1 MEQQLCNFTLCSWAE
16 VGWIAATREVAGSL
30 EKGWAGSLA
39 EGRWLLEGGCAGGE
53 SGLTDVFTVPE
64 KIQLCP
70 LFPDETWVHCS
81 RELGAADIADR
92 L

>member
-1 MEQQLCNFTLCSWAE
+1 MRVE
-16 VGWIAATREVAGSL
+16 
-30 EKGWAGSLA
+30 
-39 EGRWLLEGGCAGGE
+39 E

-70 LFPDETWVHCS
+70 LFPDEMRVHRS
-81 RELGAADIADR
+81 SDLGAADIADR